1 MNTMPLHQKLIAC
14 AILLLV
20 RGKANKEIPLIKV
33 CEKYIDVCKGNSIRH
48 VSQTEVVTLLE
59 MLESAGII
67 LIKKSKET
75 IQNKISLRLQED
87 ELTHV
92 LDDKVLINSI
102 LA

>member
-1 MNTMPLHQKLIAC
+1 MPVQQKLIAC
-14 AILLLV
+14 AIVLCI
-20 RGKANKEIPLIKV
+20 REKSNNKEIPLIKV
-33 CEKYIDVCKGNSIRH
+33 CERYIDVCKSKSIRH
-48 VSQTEVVTLLE
+48 VSQSEVVNALE

-102 LA
+102 LF

>member
-20 RGKANKEIPLIKV
+20 RGKSKKEIPLIKV
-33 CEKYIDVCKGNSIRH
+33 CERYIDVCKSKSIRH
-48 VSQTEVVTLLE
+48 ISQSEVVNALE

-67 LIKKSKET
+67 LIKKCKET
-75 IQNKISLRLQED
+75 IKNKIILRLQED